1 MSRTTAPLSDAACRL
16 AKPTDRAYKLFD
28 GDGLYLLVQ
37 PNGRKGW
44 RLRYVKPDG
53 REGLTSFGN
62 YPVIGLADA
71 RRKRLEV
78 KRMLADGVDPIETKH
93 QAKAEAAPYLKAPQ
107 CGALWFLR
115 FGNWCELKVPFS
127 GKRPKYVHTENLSG
141 WVSQAPLLFAP
152 LGCRHTIATRPT
164 QPTPTPP
171 PSEPHGRSHVLPQPG
186 DATSK
191 ISGERNLIVEGGR
204 GEGLG

>member
-1 MSRTTAPLSDAACRL
+1 MDSNRFKGRVWDTGHFDKREYPYVAHHSSALHAACRL

-71 RRKRLEV
+71 RRKRFV
-78 KRMLADGVDPIETKH
+78 V
-93 QAKAEAAPYLKAPQ
+93 
-107 CGALWFLR
+107 
-115 FGNWCELKVPFS
+115 V
-127 GKRPKYVHTENLSG
+127 
-141 WVSQAPLLFAP
+141 
-152 LGCRHTIATRPT
+152 
-164 QPTPTPP
+164 
-171 PSEPHGRSHVLPQPG
+171 
-186 DATSK
+186 
-191 ISGERNLIVEGGR
+191 
-204 GEGLG
+204 

>member
-93 QAKAEAAPYLKAPQ
+93 QAKAEAVIK
-107 CGALWFLR
+107 GRTFESVALDW
-115 FGNWCELKVPFS
+115 
-127 GKRPKYVHTENLSG
+127 HTEMSAK
-141 WVSQAPLLFAP
+141 WAPGHSKTVMSRLKTHVFP
-152 LGCRHTIATRPT
+152 LIGARAIVDLNTHDLMQPLEAIKKRGTIDVALRV
-164 QPTPTPP
+164 QND
-171 PSEPHGRSHVLPQPG
+171 L
-186 DATSK
+186 
-191 ISGERNLIVEGGR
+191 
-204 GEGLG
+204 